1 MGSAR
6 VCGQH
11 VVTVLIPVQSKRL
24 MVSDCERAQ
33 ASVPRLGLSDA
44 FDGRSTLPR
53 NCERVALG
61 ALLVIVRLSGSLL
74 SRS

>member
-1 MGSAR
+1 M
-6 VCGQH
+6 
-11 VVTVLIPVQSKRL
+11 
-24 MVSDCERAQ
+24 
-33 ASVPRLGLSDA
+33 PRLGLSDA
-44 FDGRSTLPR
+44 FDGRSILPR